1 MCRVK
6 KTQLHSNH
14 SAATK
19 VYLLVLIW
27 FDIVLIGSVIL
38 VAKRTFA
45 KSSHKIKIYEFKS
58 IPSIDSH
65 IFVENLNDSNLFK
78 YIIVNVRILLME
90 F

>member
-6 KTQLHSNH
+6 KTQQHSNH
-14 SAATK
+14 SATAK
-19 VYLLVLIW
+19 VYLHVLIW

-58 IPSIDSH
+58 IPRIDSH
-65 IFVENLNDSNLFK
+65 IFVKNINDSCLFK
-78 YIIVNVRILLME
+78 YIIVNIRIIFME